1 MRLGEIDRALDD
13 MNGFLQQTECD
24 LQELDDI
31 YGDPKF
37 IETHLKNL
45 QVCYNNNKNKRS
57 LFTINLTIRTIYL
70 PKGRAFKKKM
80 EKTELNLVD
89 ESLVEIVLS

>member
-1 MRLGEIDRALDD
+1 MTLWGMLQRDLNETMVRLGEIDRALDD

-45 QVCYNNNKNKRS
+45 QVCSRDV
-57 LFTINLTIRTIYL
+57 LLITIIL
-70 PKGRAFKKKM
+70 
-80 EKTELNLVD
+80 
-89 ESLVEIVLS
+89 

>member
-1 MRLGEIDRALDD
+1 MLQRNLNETIVRLGEIDRALDD

-45 QVCYNNNKNKRS
+45 QVR
-57 LFTINLTIRTIYL
+57 
-70 PKGRAFKKKM
+70 
-80 EKTELNLVD
+80 
-89 ESLVEIVLS
+89 

>member
-1 MRLGEIDRALDD
+1 MLLLGVLQRDLNETLVRLGEIDQALDD

-24 LQELDDI
+24 LQQLDDI

-45 QVCYNNNKNKRS
+45 QVGFPDADMF
-57 LFTINLTIRTIYL
+57 L
-70 PKGRAFKKKM
+70 
-80 EKTELNLVD
+80 
-89 ESLVEIVLS
+89 